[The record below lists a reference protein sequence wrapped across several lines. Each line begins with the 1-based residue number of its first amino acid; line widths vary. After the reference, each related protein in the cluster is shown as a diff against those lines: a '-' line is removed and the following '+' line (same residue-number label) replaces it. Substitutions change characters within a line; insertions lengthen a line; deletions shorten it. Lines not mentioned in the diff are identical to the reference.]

1 MKMTPTAVLA
11 QRAGSTPAKTAFVF
25 REDVWTYQRLAK
37 AAGRLSRGIAALGVR
52 PGDRVALHMT
62 NRPEMIVAYY
72 ACFQLGAVAAPL
84 RTAFKSAELDS
95 ILQRLKPALYI
106 GETALYPNVAP
117 IAPSTLPPGRR
128 FIIGDGVVDDDGV
141 RRWDHLFDDRSDH
154 SALFKR
160 DVDAPAVLINTSGT
174 TGAPKFVIHTPSTLA
189 ATSELAG
196 KYRGFEPGDI
206 AIGQTPLAHMS
217 GLATTITNIQAGIP
231 IMLLEAFDAET
242 VLETIERYSATYL
255 VGFPAQYALLLQEQ
269 RANPRKVD
277 SLRLCV
283 TGGDVCPEDLQA
295 QFLTVF
301 GTPLRNGWA
310 ATEAVGSLASARQSG
325 PVTRIIPEV
334 QIRLIAEQGEEVP
347 RGEIGE
353 LLVRGPNV
361 FVGYWDDPELTAR
374 VLTDGWYHTGD
385 LMRRGEADDLW
396 FAGRKNDL
404 IIRGGTNISPV
415 EVEQVLAAHPAVRAA
430 AVAGVPDSVL
440 GQRVIGFVKLVDG
453 AKDSIISELLADAAV
468 RLADYKVPEK
478 LFAIDKLPRN
488 PQGKLDRKA
497 LTAMSIKFDHV

>member
-11 QRAGSTPAKTAFVF
+11 QRASNTPANTAFIF

-37 AAGRLSRGIAALGVR
+37 EAGRLSRGIAALGVK

-62 NRPEMIVAYY
+62 NRPEMIVSYY

-106 GETALYPNVAP
+106 GEAALYPNVAP

-128 FIIGDGVVDDDGV
+128 LIIGDGADDNGV
-141 RRWDHLFDDRSDH
+141 RRWDRLFDDLSDP
-154 SALFKR
+154 APWFEP
-160 DVDAPAVLINTSGT
+160 DVDTPAVLINTSGT
-174 TGAPKFVIHTPSTLA
+174 TGSAKFVIHTPSTLA

-217 GLATTITNIQAGIP
+217 GLATTIAYIQAGIP
-231 IMLLEAFDAET
+231 IMLLEAFDADM
-242 VLETIERYSATYL
+242 VLETIERYSATCL
-255 VGFPAQYALLLQEQ
+255 VGFPTQYALLLQQQ

-277 SLRLCV
+277 SVRLCV

-310 ATEAVGSLASARQSG
+310 ATETVGALASAKQPG

-334 QIRLIAEQGEEVP
+334 QIRLIDERGEEVP
-347 RGEIGE
+347 RGAIGE

-385 LMRRGEADDLW
+385 LMRRGEADELW

-440 GQRVIGFVKLVDG
+440 GQRVIGFVKLADG
-453 AKDSIISELLADAAV
+453 ANDSIISELLADAAA

-497 LTAMSIKFDHV
+497 LTIMSIKFAHA

>member
-1 MKMTPTAVLA
+1 MKMIPTAVLA
-11 QRAGSTPAKTAFVF
+11 QRAGNTPTNTACIF
-25 REDVWTYQRLAK
+25 REDVWTYERLARE
-37 AAGRLSRGIAALGVR
+37 AGRLSRGLAALGVG
-52 PGDRVALHMT
+52 PGDRIALHMT
-62 NRPEMIVAYY
+62 NRPEMIVGYY

-84 RTAFKSAELDS
+84 RTAFKSAEFDS

-106 GETALYPNVAP
+106 GEAALYPNIAP
-117 IAPSTLPPGRR
+117 IGQSTLPLGRR
-128 FIIGDGVVDDDGV
+128 FIIGDPTDDSRV
-141 RRWDHLFDDRSDH
+141 RRWDDLFDDLSDL
-154 SALFKR
+154 SPWFER

-189 ATSELAG
+189 ATSELAC
-196 KYRGFEPGDI
+196 KYRGFEAGDI

-217 GLATTITNIQAGIP
+217 GLSTAIAYIQAGIP
-231 IMLLEAFDAET
+231 IMLLEAFDAEM
-242 VLETIERYSATYL
+242 VLETIERYSATCL
-255 VGFPAQYALLLQEQ
+255 VGFPAQYALLLQKQ

-277 SLRLCV
+277 SLRLCI
-283 TGGDVCPEDLQA
+283 TGGDVCPADLQE
-295 QFLTVF
+295 QFLAVF

-310 ATEAVGSLASARQSG
+310 ATETVNSLAPARQPG
-325 PVTRIIPEV
+325 PVTRIVPEV
-334 QIRLIAEQGEEVP
+334 QIRLIEKQGEEVP

-361 FVGYWDDPELTAR
+361 FAGYWDDPELTAR
-374 VLTDGWYHTGD
+374 VLTDEWYHTGD
-385 LMRRGEADDLW
+385 LMRRGEGDDLW
-396 FAGRKNDL
+396 FAGRTNDL

>member
-1 MKMTPTAVLA
+1 
-11 QRAGSTPAKTAFVF
+11 
-25 REDVWTYQRLAK
+25 
-37 AAGRLSRGIAALGVR
+37 
-52 PGDRVALHMT
+52 
-62 NRPEMIVAYY
+62 
-72 ACFQLGAVAAPL
+72 
-84 RTAFKSAELDS
+84 
-95 ILQRLKPALYI
+95 
-106 GETALYPNVAP
+106 
-117 IAPSTLPPGRR
+117 
-128 FIIGDGVVDDDGV
+128 
-141 RRWDHLFDDRSDH
+141 
-154 SALFKR
+154 
-160 DVDAPAVLINTSGT
+160 
-174 TGAPKFVIHTPSTLA
+174 
-189 ATSELAG
+189 
-196 KYRGFEPGDI
+196 
-206 AIGQTPLAHMS
+206 MS
-217 GLATTITNIQAGIP
+217 GLATTIAYIQAGIP
-231 IMLLEAFDAET
+231 IMLLEAFDADM
-242 VLETIERYSATYL
+242 VLETIERYSATCL
-255 VGFPAQYALLLQEQ
+255 VGFPAQYALLLQKQ
-269 RANPRKVD
+269 RANRRKVD
-277 SLRLCV
+277 SVRLCV

-295 QFLTVF
+295 QFLAVF

-310 ATEAVGSLASARQSG
+310 ATETVGALASARQPG

-334 QIRLIAEQGEEVP
+334 QIRLIDEQEEEVP

-440 GQRVIGFVKLVDG
+440 GQRVIGFVKLADG
-453 AKDSIISELLADAAV
+453 AKDSIVSELLADAAA

-497 LTAMSIKFDHV
+497 LAAMSIKFDHA